1 MQGISKGSYHDKCH
15 DQFCSGG
22 NSQCKRSG
30 DRIMKKV
37 CKRYPD
43 NASPP
48 PRIAAA
54 IALGK
59 RIPITISVKVSSA
72 PFPHSIFGISET
84 GIFTLPMHI
93 FKTKNKNNKAARMIN
108 AAPYLLFFIV
118 SLHLIQISQ
127 VCIVSGQH
135 FSNIGCDCPKFHC

>member
-1 MQGISKGSYHDKCH
+1 MTSATTSFAPEEIPRVNGPAIGLW
-15 DQFCSGG
+15 
-22 NSQCKRSG
+22 
-30 DRIMKKV
+30 KKV

-72 PFPHSIFGISET
+72 PLPHSIFGISET

-127 VCIVSGQH
+127 VCIVPGQH